1 MLIRDKVRQFK
12 QQPSHK
18 YVRCRVLVVSSPK
31 MIQTTLSEI
40 SQCLTDSVI
49 DKAFKQKTN
58 SQDSVKIIEVTRAAP
73 AGEGLLSA
81 VYRIHV
87 SGHKHSATFIVKGL
101 VSNLTLR
108 DTLQCTK
115 YFAREGI
122 FFTEVLPTLI
132 DNQKS
137 LGAKECIQDYTPKCY
152 SACLDGQNDYI
163 LIEDLSEKD
172 CVSVSEYP
180 TESERNKVLKALAH
194 LHAVSI
200 ALRIRRPVVFQ
211 EIVDKIPEIYYS
223 EGNRNWYSPYL
234 NNAIDLDREVLT
246 EYLEPSSIYYKK
258 FDEIVTNDLY
268 GNIITSLT
276 SSVEHPVLC
285 HGDAW
290 CPNFLCSKDK
300 AVSIDFQLYRCAS
313 LATDLTYLIMMC
325 SNLCKEKQDFLD
337 AVEIYYNDLAYFLKD
352 MGFEASDVFSRANLD
367 EEIKKYGRF
376 GFMACLSSIP
386 LMAGERFDVVTS
398 AVEKVP
404 GQERLPLENLWKLSP
419 IKDEHKIRVVNLVR
433 VSVDVGLI

>member
-1 MLIRDKVRQFK
+1 
-12 QQPSHK
+12 
-18 YVRCRVLVVSSPK
+18 
-31 MIQTTLSEI
+31 MIQTTLSDI

-49 DKAFKQKTN
+49 DKAFKQKTS

-87 SGHKHSATFIVKGL
+87 TGHQHSATFIVKGL
-101 VSNLTLR
+101 VNNLILR

-122 FFTEVLPTLI
+122 FFTDILPALIEV
-132 DNQKS
+132 QKS
-137 LGAKECIQDYTPKCY
+137 SGAKECIQDYTPKHY
-152 SACLDGQNDYI
+152 STCLDGKNDYI
-163 LIEDLSEKD
+163 LIEDLSERD

-200 ALRIRRPVVFQ
+200 ALRIKKPEVFQ
-211 EIVDKIPEIYYS
+211 EIVKKIPELYYS
-223 EGNRNWYSPYL
+223 EGNRDWYSPYQM
-234 NNAIDLDREVLT
+234 NAVDLDREVLR
-246 EYLEPSSIYYKK
+246 EYFEPSSIYYKK

-268 GNIITSLT
+268 GTVIATLA
-276 SSVEHPVLC
+276 SSVENPVLC

-300 AVSIDFQLYRCAS
+300 AVAIDFQLFRCAS

-337 AVEIYYNDLAYFLKD
+337 AVQIYYNDLVYFLRD
-352 MGFEASDVFSRANLD
+352 MGLEASEVYTRATLD

-376 GFMACLSSIP
+376 GFMACLTSIP

-398 AVEKVP
+398 VVEKVP
-404 GQERLPLENLWKLSP
+404 GKERLPLENLWKLAP
-419 IKDEHKIRVVNLVR
+419 IKDEHKIRVNNR
-433 VSVDVGLI
+433 YN